1 MREDALDI
9 QTSTLLFIG
18 NLCSNS
24 PFNVPSSYMVKMID
38 RADILSMQG
47 LTAPVFPKKSTELTK
62 LSLPSS
68 EACVSVVPQCSRLY
82 GVVHPGA

>member
-9 QTSTLLFIG
+9 QTLTLLFIS

-38 RADILSMQG
+38 KADILLMEG
-47 LTAPVFPKKSTELTK
+47 LTVPVFPKKKHRTDKIIFTFQWSMCLCG
-62 LSLPSS
+62 SS
-68 EACVSVVPQCSRLY
+68 VP
-82 GVVHPGA
+82 GFMG

>member
-9 QTSTLLFIG
+9 QTSTLLFIS

-38 RADILSMQG
+38 KAILLMEG
-47 LTAPVFPKKSTELTK
+47 FTVPVFPKN
-62 LSLPSS
+62 
-68 EACVSVVPQCSRLY
+68 
-82 GVVHPGA
+82 